1 MDERIT
7 QIRKHLKKKLTPM
20 RFEHTL
26 GVSYTCMALAM
37 KYGADLDKAEMAG
50 LLHDCAKRYDD
61 ATIIRKCQER
71 GVELSDSELRA
82 PAVIH
87 AKLGAWMAEHKYGI
101 TDPEILSAIACHT
114 TGKPAM
120 SLLDKIL
127 YVADYIEPR
136 RDKAPNLPQMRR
148 LAFEDLDEA
157 LYQILDSTR
166 NYLKKNDAA
175 EDDTTEKTWEYYSEL
190 RKNRLT
196 VQNQPPKCF
205 AFRRC
210 GVSAK

>member
-7 QIRKHLKKKLTPM
+7 EIRKHLKKKLNPM
-20 RFEHTL
+20 RYEHTL

-37 KYGADLDKAEMAG
+37 RYSADLDQAEMAG

-61 ATIIRKCQER
+61 VTIIRKCQER
-71 GVELSDSELRA
+71 GVELTESELRA

-136 RDKAPNLPQMRR
+136 RDKAPNLPVLRR

-166 NYLKKNDAA
+166 NYLKKTGTA
-175 EDDTTEKTWEYYSEL
+175 EDDTTERTWEYYNE
-190 RKNRLT
+190 RHAH
-196 VQNQPPKCF
+196 Q
-205 AFRRC
+205 
-210 GVSAK
+210 

>member
-7 QIRKHLKKKLTPM
+7 EIRKHLKKKLNPM
-20 RFEHTL
+20 RYEHTL

-37 KYGADLDKAEMAG
+37 RYSADLDQAEMAG

-61 ATIIRKCQER
+61 VTIIRKCQAR
-71 GVELSDSELRA
+71 GVELTESELRA

-136 RDKAPNLPQMRR
+136 RDKAPNLPVLRR

-166 NYLKKNDAA
+166 NYLKKTGTA
-175 EDDTTEKTWEYYSEL
+175 EDDTTERTWEYYNE
-190 RKNRLT
+190 RHAH
-196 VQNQPPKCF
+196 Q
-205 AFRRC
+205 
-210 GVSAK
+210 

>member
-7 QIRKHLKKKLTPM
+7 EIRKHLKKKLNPM
-20 RFEHTL
+20 RYEHTL

-37 KYGADLDKAEMAG
+37 RYSANLDQAEMAG

-61 ATIIRKCQER
+61 ATIICKCQEH
-71 GVELSDSELRA
+71 GIELTEGELRA

-101 TDPEILSAIACHT
+101 TDPEVLSAIACHT

-136 RDKAPNLPQMRR
+136 RDKAPNLPKPAPR
-148 LAFEDLDEA
+148 
-157 LYQILDSTR
+157 Y
-166 NYLKKNDAA
+166 
-175 EDDTTEKTWEYYSEL
+175 
-190 RKNRLT
+190 
-196 VQNQPPKCF
+196 
-205 AFRRC
+205 
-210 GVSAK
+210 G

>member
-7 QIRKHLKKKLTPM
+7 EIRKHLKKKLNPM
-20 RFEHTL
+20 RYEHTL
-26 GVSYTCMALAM
+26 GVSYTCIALAM
-37 KYGADLDKAEMAG
+37 RYSVNLDQAEMAG

-61 ATIIRKCQER
+61 VTIIRKCQER
-71 GVELSDSELRA
+71 GVELTESELRA

-136 RDKAPNLPQMRR
+136 RDKAPNLPALRR

-166 NYLKKNDAA
+166 NYLKSTGTA
-175 EDDTTEKTWEYYSEL
+175 EDDTTEQTWEYYNKL
-190 RKNRLT
+190 RKE
-196 VQNQPPKCF
+196 QEK
-205 AFRRC
+205 
-210 GVSAK
+210 